1 MSADS
6 PITVCSLNLRFAPIE
21 PYVSILLLGGKDS
34 THGTSAPV
42 DLTVRVEVVL
52 TLRLDQLHICVYL
65 VLKVLHL
72 GDFITAF
79 SAKRRLCKLFI
90 NGVGKGLLVNCFQA
104 KIFVRIFLRWL
115 LVNIHEALKV
125 VLDLLLVLL
134 G

>member
-1 MSADS
+1 M
-6 PITVCSLNLRFAPIE
+6 
-21 PYVSILLLGGKDS
+21 
-34 THGTSAPV
+34 

-65 VLKVLHL
+65 ILEVLHL

-79 SAKRRLCKLFI
+79 SAKRCLCKPFI
-90 NGVGKGLLVNCFQA
+90 IGVGEGVLVNWFHA
-104 KIFVRIFLRWL
+104 NIFGRVFLRWL
-115 LVNIHEALKV
+115 LVNIHEALQV